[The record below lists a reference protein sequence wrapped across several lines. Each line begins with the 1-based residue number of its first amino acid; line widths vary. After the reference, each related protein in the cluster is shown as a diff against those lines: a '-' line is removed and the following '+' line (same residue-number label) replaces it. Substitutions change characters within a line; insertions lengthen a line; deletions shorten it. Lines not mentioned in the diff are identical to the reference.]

1 MATSKLRILYSE
13 DDPDNREMTCLILG
27 HKGFEI
33 VCPDSPQDVLRMAR
47 EDRFDAFLLDSWMPG
62 MSGVEL
68 CERIREFD
76 SHTPIIFYSAA
87 VFPSDKDRAIAAGAQ
102 AYITKP
108 STVNEL
114 VNGLRLAINL
124 TAAPLSSIS
133 PSGA

>member
-1 MATSKLRILYSE
+1 MTPKLRILCSE
-13 DDPDNREMTCLILG
+13 DDPDNREMTCLMLG

-33 VCPDSPQDVLRMAR
+33 VCPDSPQDVLRIAR

-87 VFPSDKDRAIAAGAQ
+87 VFPSDKARAIAAGAQ

-108 STVNEL
+108 STVIEL
-114 VNGLRLAINL
+114 VNGLHSAINL
-124 TAAPLSSIS
+124 TAAP
-133 PSGA
+133 